1 MGALSAA
8 EEGKPLM
15 QSGSNT
21 AVYSLDVDARRQA
34 RPFLGLPAS
43 VFAGACYCTA
53 SMSMVSRLLRHLKGV
68 GVLPHPPPPPRL
80 PARLALP
87 VLGAVLPL
95 CLAWCF
101 VPKPFSSTVITVR
114 SVQWVEGGAPC
125 RAHPLPTE
133 P

>member
-1 MGALSAA
+1 MGALGAA

-53 SMSMVSRLLRHLKGV
+53 SMSMVSRLLRHLEGS
-68 GVLPHPPPPPRL
+68 GRAPPHPLLPRL
-80 PARLALP
+80 PAVLALR
-87 VLGAVLPL
+87 VHRAVLPVS
-95 CLAWCF
+95 A
-101 VPKPFSSTVITVR
+101 S
-114 SVQWVEGGAPC
+114 
-125 RAHPLPTE
+125 
-133 P
+133 